1 MNFKAALQYVPI
13 GVLAVA
19 LAYSIYTVSTTNI
32 ILVDKFYPGIFLVL
46 ISLIITR
53 LKPRAGRW
61 FTLFTLFVG
70 MLNLVTFTPTM
81 EVYFLRCGLNGKGI
95 EFEIQSFSLLVF
107 ILFVVINIKS
117 ITGRLQ
123 KRLDKVQ
130 E

>member
-13 GVLAVA
+13 GA
-19 LAYSIYTVSTTNI
+19 LAIALMYSIYTVSTTNI

-46 ISLIITR
+46 ISLIVTR
-53 LKPRAGRW
+53 LKPRVGRW

-70 MLNLVTFTPTM
+70 ILNLVTFIPTT
-81 EVYFLRCGLNGKGI
+81 EIYFLRFGLNEKGI
-95 EFEIQSFSLLVF
+95 EFGIQSFSSLVF